1 MCRHLEGKKIKFAEF
16 FEHRYKG
23 KPIYFYC
30 EHCDKMFIAK
40 IKDRKVNVIIYT
52 LIIFDFVNSLLKTAL
67 YLPTAPLFLIA
78 LFFILSM
85 QLLID
90 FIDWKF
96 VKYEEVFIENLKS

>member
-1 MCRHLEGKKIKFAEF
+1 
-16 FEHRYKG
+16 
-23 KPIYFYC
+23 
-30 EHCDKMFIAK
+30 MFIAK

-52 LIIFDFVNSLLKTAL
+52 LIIFDFVISILKNAL
-67 YLPTAPLFLIA
+67 DLPTAALFLIA
-78 LFFILSM
+78 LFLILSM